1 VGIDANNCPERL
13 KQFLFGFN
21 EIFEGR
27 SEKIRKEIENRKRDI
42 EIESPEYLEKLSQ
55 MFADTQPTTH
65 REMEIEKSLRG
76 KTGRDIEIESKF
88 SGSVEQ
94 GQEAFKRIA
103 DSISGSHQDFRFK
116 EQKGQQSIPQW
127 RTNSEIIQDIR
138 QNPRN

>member
-1 VGIDANNCPERL
+1 
-13 KQFLFGFN
+13 LFGFN

-94 GQEAFKRIA
+94 GQKAFKQIA
-103 DSISGSHQDFRFK
+103 ESIGGSHQDFHFK
-116 EQKGQQSIPQW
+116 EQKGQQAIPQW
-127 RTNSEIIQDIR
+127 RVNSEIIQDIK